1 MKHQEAELQKACV
14 RWHSLQYPKDYYL
27 LYMNHQ
33 NGKSAAEQGRL
44 KAMGLVPGVADLT
57 MLSRGRVDF
66 FELKVGKN
74 KQTDKQKAFEK
85 EVVAVGYYY
94 TVVYSLDQIIH
105 LVTEIKNYYPS

>member
-74 KQTDKQKAFEK
+74 KQTDKQKEFQQ
-85 EVVAVGYYY
+85 AVEAYGCHYHL
-94 TVVYSLDQIIH
+94 VYSLDKFI
-105 LVTEIKNYYPS
+105 EIVNDIKK

>member
-1 MKHQEAELQKACV
+1 MKHQEADLQKACV
-14 RWHSLQYPKDYYL
+14 KWHSLQYPKDHHL

-44 KAMGLVPGVADLT
+44 KAMGLVAGVADLT

-74 KQTDKQKAFEK
+74 RQTDKQKEFQQ
-85 EVVAVGYYY
+85 AVEAAGYYY
-94 TVVYSLDQIIH
+94 TVIYHIDQFIEI
-105 LVTEIKNYYPS
+105 VNEIKYNYPS

>member
-74 KQTDKQKAFEK
+74 KQTETQKEFQQ
-85 EVVAVGYYY
+85 AVEAYGYHYHL
-94 TVVYSLDQIIH
+94 VYELDQFIN
-105 LVTEIKNYYPS
+105 LVNEIKK

>member
-1 MKHQEAELQKACV
+1 MKHQEAELQKACI

-74 KQTDKQKAFEK
+74 KQTDKQKKFQQ
-85 EVVAVGYYY
+85 AVEDYGYHY
-94 TVVYSLDQIIH
+94 H
-105 LVTEIKNYYPS
+105 LVYRLDKFIEIVNKIKDGKD

>member
-74 KQTDKQKAFEK
+74 KQTETQKEFQQ
-85 EVVAVGYYY
+85 AVESYGYHYHL
-94 TVVYSLDQIIH
+94 VYSLDQFI
-105 LVTEIKNYYPS
+105 EIVNKIKDGKD

>member
-44 KAMGLVPGVADLT
+44 KSMGLVPGVADLT
-57 MLSRGRVDF
+57 MLSLGRVDF

-74 KQTDKQKAFEK
+74 KQTEKQKEFQQ
-85 EVVAVGYYY
+85 AVEDCGYHYHL
-94 TVVYSLDQIIH
+94 VYSLDKFI
-105 LVTEIKNYYPS
+105 EIVNKIKDGKY

>member
-1 MKHQEAELQKACV
+1 MKHQEAELQKACI

-74 KQTDKQKAFEK
+74 KQTDKQKEFQQ
-85 EVVAVGYYY
+85 AVEAYGYYY
-94 TVVYSLDQIIH
+94 H
-105 LVTEIKNYYPS
+105 LVYDLDKFINIVNEIKK

>member
-44 KAMGLVPGVADLT
+44 KSMGLVPGVADLT
-57 MLSRGRVDF
+57 LLSFGRVDF

-74 KQTDKQKAFEK
+74 KQTEKQKEFQQ
-85 EVVAVGYYY
+85 AVEAYGCHY
-94 TVVYSLDQIIH
+94 H
-105 LVTEIKNYYPS
+105 LVYGLDEFIEIINKIKDGKD